1 MHMFE
6 QALQSRFSPLI
17 LPALIVAAWALAP
30 LAPGYDHAL
39 FPSIRETLNELVR
52 ICASGQCV
60 SETGAT
66 LGRAAIGFLLATA
79 FGVSLGLAVGF
90 HPRLMRDTIGTIDF
104 FRSLPATAMFPLF
117 LLAFGIGD
125 GSKIAIAWFISF
137 WVILVNAAY
146 GAHYSAKTRT
156 VLARLYKVGRFAIF
170 RHIVFMEAL
179 PQVSMGLRTALP
191 LSLIAVVVSEMFI
204 GSASGLGERIY
215 DAYLTYEIAALYA
228 WLIVTGIV
236 GYGLNVLYT
245 LLERRVL
252 HWVGHA
258 Q

>member
-1 MHMFE
+1 MVWV
-6 QALQSRFSPLI
+6 I
-17 LPALIVAAWALAP
+17 AP
-30 LAPGYDHAL
+30 FAPGYDHAL
-39 FPSIRETLNELVR
+39 FPTLRETFDELLR
-52 ICASGQCV
+52 ICAAGQCV
-60 SETGAT
+60 TETTAT
-66 LGRAAIGFLLATA
+66 LGRAAAGFALAA
-79 FGVSLGLAVGF
+79 ACGVLTGLAVGF
-90 HPRLMRDTIGTIDF
+90 HPRLMHGSIGTIDF

-146 GAHYSAKTRT
+146 GAYYSAKTRT

-191 LSLIAVVVSEMFI
+191 LSLIAVIVSEMFI
-204 GSASGLGERIY
+204 GSSSGLGERIY

-228 WLIVTGIV
+228 WLIVTGAV

-258 Q
+258 